1 MGFRVVFHPSGKE
14 VEVDAGTR
22 ISDAA
27 RLAGVTIA
35 TPCGGVGRC
44 GRCNVI
50 IDGDHENRVL
60 ACMTQIDRD
69 MSIAVPGSD
78 MGGVV
83 AATDN
88 KCAMVDDVSP
98 ISDGLGLAVDIGTTT
113 VALDI
118 VRMEDAVELYSAT
131 GVNRQKDLGDDVLT
145 RIQYAADG
153 GVDEL
158 RRLVLETV
166 NDLTEDFD
174 DRGGIKAV
182 YVAGNTTMEHLFAG
196 VDPTPIRME
205 PYVPVVDRSE
215 FAGADSGLI
224 VDPGAKVLTMP
235 CISAYV
241 GGDIT
246 SDIVF
251 AGMDQSEGMS
261 LLIDVG
267 TNGEVALGD
276 RDMLMVCSSSAGP
289 AFEGGNLRSGML
301 AGKGAIDSITITDGK
316 VGYTVIGGVEPKG
329 ICGSGI
335 IDLIAQLYL
344 DGLIDKRGNF
354 TDGAELEDGRFIICG
369 DIGISSVEIKDVIM
383 TKAAIF
389 SASSSL
395 LRNLG
400 LSFSDLDRVYIAGG
414 FGNFINMDSAI
425 AMGMFPDIDRDRF
438 VYLGN
443 ASLAGAKM
451 ALLSESFRNRI
462 EEAFS
467 RMTYLDLSSDP
478 VFFDEYMSAQFL
490 PHTDAGLF
498 PSVQPRARD

>member
-1 MGFRVVFHPSGKE
+1 MGFKVTFHPSGKE
-14 VEVDAGTR
+14 AVVDAGTK

-27 RLAGVTIA
+27 RMADVRIA
-35 TPCGGVGRC
+35 TPCGGAGRC
-44 GRCNVI
+44 RRCNVLI
-50 IDGDHENRVL
+50 GGDHGDRVL
-60 ACMTQIDRD
+60 ACMTPVDRD
-69 MSIAVPGSD
+69 MEVIVPESETRSI
-78 MGGVV
+78 V

-88 KCAMVDDVSP
+88 KCSTVKEITPMT
-98 ISDGLGLAVDIGTTT
+98 DGLGLAVDIGTTT
-113 VALDI
+113 VAVDI

-131 GVNRQKDLGDDVLT
+131 GVNGQKVLGDDVLA
-145 RIQYAADG
+145 RIQHAADG
-153 GVDEL
+153 GTEEL

-166 NDLTEDFD
+166 DYLIEDFE
-174 DRGGIKAV
+174 DRSKIKAV

-196 VDPTPIRME
+196 VDPTPIRVE
-205 PYVPVVDRSE
+205 PYLPVVESSE
-215 FAGADSGLI
+215 MSGADSGLS
-224 VDPGAKVLTMP
+224 VDPGAKVVTMP

-267 TNGEVALGD
+267 TNGEVALGN

-289 AFEGGNLRSGML
+289 AFEGGNLKSGML
-301 AGKGAIDSITITDGK
+301 AKKGAVDSISIKDG
-316 VGYTVIGGVEPKG
+316 VVEYTVIGGAEPTG

-335 IDLIAQLYL
+335 IDMLAQLYL
-344 DGLIDKRGNF
+344 DGLVDKRGNF
-354 TDGAELEDGRFIICG
+354 TDKAVLEDGRFIVCG
-369 DIGISSVEIKDVIM
+369 DIGISSAEIKDVIM

-389 SASSSL
+389 SASNSL

-425 AMGMFPDIDRDRF
+425 AIGMFPDVDRDRF
-438 VYLGN
+438 AYLGN
-443 ASLAGAKM
+443 ASLAGAKT
-451 ALLSESFRNRI
+451 ALLSSSFRDRI
-462 EEAFS
+462 SEAFGK
-467 RMTYLDLSSDP
+467 MTYMDLSSDP

-498 PSVQPRARD
+498 PSVHPRARD